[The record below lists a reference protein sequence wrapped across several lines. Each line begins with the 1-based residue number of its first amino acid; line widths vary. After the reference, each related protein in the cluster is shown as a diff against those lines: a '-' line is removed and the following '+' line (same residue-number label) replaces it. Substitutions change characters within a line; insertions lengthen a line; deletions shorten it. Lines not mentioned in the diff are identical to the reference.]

1 MSTLRADAKIKLD
14 KLNLNLVGE
23 TLLPTTCDI
32 ALKEWA
38 VFVKALE
45 QGGQILLLRKGGIR
59 EEGRSFTPAHS
70 SFLLF
75 PTYEHQ
81 REDLLKEPYRKNL
94 IPPSGMGAKPEN
106 VTFTHW
112 AQQAEVINLSE
123 EEALTRISPYHI
135 WTNDYAQ
142 KRLRWKPSQPL
153 SLMLLRV
160 YRLGNPQTV
169 ANLPAYGG
177 CKSWVSLESEI
188 PLGRLTPVMSEEE
201 FQTTVA
207 EIKDAL
213 LPSLV

>member
-1 MSTLRADAKIKLD
+1 M
-14 KLNLNLVGE
+14 
-23 TLLPTTCDI
+23 LPATCDI

-59 EEGRSFTPAHS
+59 EEGRSFTPAHP

-81 REDLLKEPYRKNL
+81 REDLLKEPYRKDL
-94 IPPSGMGAKPEN
+94 MPPPGMGHKPEN

-112 AQQAEVINLSE
+112 AKQAEVIPLSE

-135 WTNDYAQ
+135 WTDDYAR

-160 YRLGNPQTV
+160 YRLDNPQTV

-177 CKSWVSLESEI
+177 CKSWVSLESGI
-188 PLGRLTPVMSEEE
+188 PLGNLTAVMPEEE
-201 FQTTVA
+201 FHRTVA
-207 EIKDAL
+207 EIKETL
-213 LPSLV
+213 QPSLV